1 MIFYNRLR
9 LANLINDFLLSTVI
23 IRRLIETLTYLNH
36 RKLTRFVLQFFRTE
50 QLSFDG
56 IDTSYNHKHFKN
68 KCMQLEEKNTRIQI
82 GFYYIPRIKMDT
94 TNIIFEKKQML
105 SQTCQAEI
113 TQQ

>member
-1 MIFYNRLR
+1 
-9 LANLINDFLLSTVI
+9 
-23 IRRLIETLTYLNH
+23 
-36 RKLTRFVLQFFRTE
+36 
-50 QLSFDG
+50 
-56 IDTSYNHKHFKN
+56 
-68 KCMQLEEKNTRIQI
+68 MQLEEKNTRIQI